1 MLLITPTIVLVSV
14 VAGMIYVAL
23 QLRVL
28 SDVGTTWR
36 DRNDFITA
44 VERGEKSLEQRQALG
59 ILRYSLDV
67 EAKRTEAIT
76 AARDLLFVLSA
87 IALASCIVLGLG
99 IRTVPREHWPR
110 FRSTHRAEP

>member
-1 MLLITPTIVLVSV
+1 MLLITPTIVLVCV
-14 VAGMIYVAL
+14 VAGMIYVTL

-28 SDVGTTWR
+28 SDMGTTWK
-36 DRNDFITA
+36 DRNDFIAA
-44 VERGEKSLEQRQALG
+44 VERGEKPLEQRQALG

-87 IALASCIVLGLG
+87 IALASCVVLGLG
-99 IRTVPREHWPR
+99 IRSVPREHWPR
-110 FRSTHRAEP
+110 FRSPRPAEP